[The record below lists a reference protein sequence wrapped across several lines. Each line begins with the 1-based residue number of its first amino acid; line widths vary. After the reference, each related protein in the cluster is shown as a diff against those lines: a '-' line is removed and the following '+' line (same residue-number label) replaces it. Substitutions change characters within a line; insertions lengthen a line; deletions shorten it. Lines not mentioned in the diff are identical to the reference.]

1 MQILKRENDAFSG
14 TLRTVVVPG
23 INDKFENIKLNK
35 HNEKIE

>member
-1 MQILKRENDAFSG
+1 MQILKREN